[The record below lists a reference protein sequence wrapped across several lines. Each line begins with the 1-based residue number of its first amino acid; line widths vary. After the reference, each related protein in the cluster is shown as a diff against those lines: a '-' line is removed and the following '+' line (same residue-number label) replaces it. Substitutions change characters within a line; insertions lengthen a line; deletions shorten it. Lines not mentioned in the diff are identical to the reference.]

1 MYFAVQEMIEG
12 KVFAKSIGAGKLKT
26 LEYRFFRKI
35 REKMSR
41 YLLRKEKKK
50 DLIRKYKQEINDL
63 EESNSSKTPFP
74 HEYYVRVLEAG
85 L

>member
-12 KVFAKSIGAGKLKT
+12 KPFPKSIGAGKLKT

-63 EESNSSKTPFP
+63 
-74 HEYYVRVLEAG
+74 
-85 L
+85 

>member
-1 MYFAVQEMIEG
+1 MEGSIVYFVVQEMEKG
-12 KVFAKSIGAGKLKT
+12 KSVARSIGAGKLKT

-41 YLLRKEKKK
+41 YCLGKDKKK

-63 EESNSSKTPFP
+63 
-74 HEYYVRVLEAG
+74 
-85 L
+85 